1 MGPVRGGPAKGCVMV
16 VATES
21 ASLALNVQ
29 LPGREF
35 VEGSVIDV
43 VVHGVAGRDVTLAG
57 REVALIRTVTYQYR
71 FVSAYGGFSTAS
83 DRNAEVVTR
92 QSLPA
97 GGRLSAGQQFL
108 ESVALAV
115 PGDGPGSVTAALLR
129 IEWMVRARLQ
139 VEGSSDIEVTR
150 HIRVLSRAAGRA
162 SVEGSAPLVVDRG
175 CAVLALDSLSSRRL
189 VPGSSLVGVLT
200 VTAKRPVSARGVRV
214 ELVLRELVHHG
225 PWIGDDPAHNPA
237 YQDKEKDTP
246 VASALVAVYFELE
259 PTHPLR
265 FPFTLS
271 VPDNL
276 AAPSVQTPE
285 VTLSWVLRG
294 VLDRARRPDPYVEL
308 ELRGV
313 TTAD

>member
-1 MGPVRGGPAKGCVMV
+1 ME
-16 VATES
+16 VATDS

-43 VVHGVAGRDVTLAG
+43 VVRGVAGREVTMVG
-57 REVALIRTVTYQYR
+57 GDVALIRTVTYQYR

-115 PGDGPGSVTAALLR
+115 PADGPGSVTAALLR
-129 IEWMVRARLQ
+129 IEWTVHARLQ
-139 VEGSSDIEVTR
+139 VEGSSDVEVTR
-150 HIRVLSRAAGRA
+150 QIRVLSRAAGRA
-162 SVEGSAPLVVDRG
+162 SVEGRPPMVVDRG
-175 CAVLALDSLSSRRL
+175 CAVLALESLSSRRL
-189 VPGSSLVGVLT
+189 VPGSSLLGVLT
-200 VTAKRPVSARGVRV
+200 VTAQRPVSARGIRV

-225 PWIGDDPAHNPA
+225 PWIGEDPAHNPA
-237 YQDKEKDTP
+237 YQDKEKDTL
-246 VASALVAVYFELE
+246 VVSALLAVYLELE
-259 PTHPLR
+259 PSHPLR
-265 FPFTLS
+265 IPFTLS
-271 VPDNL
+271 VPRIL

-294 VLDRARRPDPYVEL
+294 VLDRARRQDPYVEI

>member
-1 MGPVRGGPAKGCVMV
+1 M
-16 VATES
+16 
-21 ASLALNVQ
+21 AL
-29 LPGREF
+29 
-35 VEGSVIDV
+35 
-43 VVHGVAGRDVTLAG
+43 T
-57 REVALIRTVTYQYR
+57 RTVTYQYR

-92 QSLPA
+92 QFLPA

-115 PGDGPGSVTAALLR
+115 PVDGPGSVTAALLR
-129 IEWMVRARLQ
+129 IEWTVRAQLQ
-139 VEGSSDIEVTR
+139 VEGSPDVEINR
-150 HIRVLSRAAGRA
+150 HIRVVSRAAGRA

-175 CAVLALDSLSSRRL
+175 SAVIAFDSLSSRRL
-189 VPGSSLVGVLT
+189 IPGSTLVGVLT
-200 VTAKRPVSARGVRV
+200 VTAKRPESARGVRV

-237 YQDKEKDTP
+237 YQDKEKDTL
-246 VASALVAVYFELE
+246 VASSLVAVYLELE

-265 FPFTLS
+265 IPFTLS

-285 VTLSWVLRG
+285 VTVSWTLRG
-294 VLDRARRPDPYVEL
+294 VLDRARRQDPYVEI
-308 ELRGV
+308 ELRGM
-313 TTAD
+313 TTPD